1 MNLHKKLNI
10 VLDTNILLVSIPR
23 QSKYHIIY
31 KILIEKKYNLFITND
46 ILKEYEEILHRK
58 YYPETVEEII
68 TSLFNLS
75 NVFLVNPYFN
85 WNLIE
90 NDPDDNKFVDC
101 AVAGNVD
108 YIITNDNHFN
118 ILKDFGFPKV
128 QTLKIDQFKEL
139 FE

>member
-1 MNLHKKLNI
+1 MKSHKKLNI
-10 VLDTNILLVSIPR
+10 ILDTNILLVSIPE

-31 KILIEKKYNLFITND
+31 KSLIEKKYNLFITND
-46 ILKEYEEILHRK
+46 ILKEYEEILYQK

-68 TSLFNLS
+68 NSLFYLS
-75 NVFLVNPYFN
+75 NVYLVNPYFN

-108 YIITNDNHFN
+108 YIVTNDNHFN
-118 ILKDFGFPKV
+118 ILKTFEFPKI
-128 QTLKIDQFKEL
+128 QTLKIDEFKKL

>member
-31 KILIEKKYNLFITND
+31 KSLIEKKYNLFITND

>member
-1 MNLHKKLNI
+1 LIQIFFLFPFLDNQNI
-10 VLDTNILLVSIPR
+10 I
-23 QSKYHIIY
+23 
-31 KILIEKKYNLFITND
+31 LFITND